1 MPDQITKRRG
11 GRSKKDRSAGRWKS
25 PFLAAF
31 ANSGN
36 IRASAMAAGVS
47 RALIYKA
54 LENDEA
60 FQADFEE
67 AKDEAIEL
75 LEATLRQQALSGN
88 TTALIFLLKSLDP
101 QTYNDRVQVTG
112 ANSGPVTMVATMKL
126 SDNE

>member
-1 MPDQITKRRG
+1 M
-11 GRSKKDRSAGRWKS
+11 DRSAGKWKA

-36 IRASAMAAGVS
+36 IRASAMAAGVG
-47 RALIYKA
+47 RTQVYNI
-54 LENDEA
+54 LEKDEK
-60 FQADFEE
+60 FRADFDE

-75 LEATLRQQALSGN
+75 LEATLRQQALSGHV
-88 TTALIFLLKSLDP
+88 TALIFLLKSLDP

-112 ANSGPVTMVATMKL
+112 VNSGPVEMVATMKL